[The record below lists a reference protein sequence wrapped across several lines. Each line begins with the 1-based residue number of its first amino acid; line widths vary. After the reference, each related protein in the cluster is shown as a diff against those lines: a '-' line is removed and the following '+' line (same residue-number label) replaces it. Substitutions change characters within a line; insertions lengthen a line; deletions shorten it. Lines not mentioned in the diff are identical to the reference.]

1 VLVIGAKGFAK
12 EVLEIL
18 HQNGESA
25 ILAFYDDLS
34 LDLGTHLYGQFPI
47 LKNKDEVVNYFKNI
61 DIRFTIGIGNPKLR
75 FKLSKEFI
83 DLGGKLTS
91 TISKNSEIGSF
102 KVNIGEGCNILA
114 GVKVSNDVS
123 IGQGTIVYYNSIIT
137 HDVVIGKFCE
147 LSPDVKLLGR
157 CEIKNFTKIGSGSI
171 IFPDVK
177 IGNNVVIAAGSVVRK
192 DVPDNVMVAGV
203 PAQVKKNI

>member
-1 VLVIGAKGFAK
+1 MLIIGAKGFAK

-47 LKNKDEVVNYFKNI
+47 IKNKDEVANYFKNT

-83 DLGGKLTS
+83 DLGGELTS
-91 TISKNSEIGSF
+91 TISKNAEIGSF
-102 KVNIGEGCNILA
+102 NINIGEGCNILA

-123 IGQGTIVYYNSIIT
+123 IGQGTIIYYNSIIT
-137 HDVVIGKFCE
+137 HDVVIGNYCE